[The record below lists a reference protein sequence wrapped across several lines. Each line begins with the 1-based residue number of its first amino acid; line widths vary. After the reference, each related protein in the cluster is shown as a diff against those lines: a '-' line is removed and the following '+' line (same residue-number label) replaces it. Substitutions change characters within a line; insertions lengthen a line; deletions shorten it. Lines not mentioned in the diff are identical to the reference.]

1 MAAPLGR
8 SDTLLDMRSLS
19 DLLYREG
26 YRFRFC
32 QAVRLLERLDDK
44 RQPVGRAESPEDEV
58 VRFRAYLSLAF
69 PPSEVAA
76 PKYVPLSER
85 EWVIIPADNSKDPLQ
100 RRPAV
105 MTVAFM
111 GLTGPVGSLP
121 RHYTELLIDRVRSH
135 DARHADHTLRD
146 FLDLFNHRLIS
157 LFYRSWEKPRVM
169 VHIERRLLAQS
180 RGKPPELDD
189 FSRYLYSLVGLG
201 TPNLL
206 GRQEDL
212 DESLLFYVGLLAQQP
227 RSAEG
232 LRELLSDFFSVP
244 IEVQQFIGAYYP
256 LPEEERTYIG
266 EARCELGRSTVVGDQ
281 AYIQDAKFR
290 VVVGP
295 LTIERYCELL
305 PSSEGAGSGVVFRKL
320 VQIVRLFVG
329 PELDFEVQLVLMPG
343 DLSRF
348 GPDDEG
354 PYTPR
359 LGYTAQLFSDE
370 MVDSLTSSIFEGT
383 LTGIAN

>member
-1 MAAPLGR
+1 MAAPIGR
-8 SDTLLDMRSLS
+8 SDTPLDMRPLS
-19 DLLYREG
+19 EVLYREG

-44 RQPVGRAESPEDEV
+44 RQPVGRAERPEDEI

-76 PKYVPLSER
+76 PKYDPLSGR
-85 EWVIIPADNSKDPLQ
+85 DWVIVPADDSKDPLQ

-111 GLTGPVGSLP
+111 GLTGPIGSLP

-135 DARHADHTLRD
+135 DARQADYTLRD

-157 LFYRSWEKPRVM
+157 LFYRAWEKPRVM

-180 RGKPPELDD
+180 RSKPPEFDD
-189 FSRYLYSLVGLG
+189 FSRYLYSLAGLG
-201 TPNLL
+201 TTGLL
-206 GRQEDL
+206 GRQEEL
-212 DESLLFYVGLLAQQP
+212 DESLLFYVELLAQQP

-232 LRELLSDFFSVP
+232 LRELLSEFFSVQ
-244 IEVQQFIGAYYP
+244 IAVQQFIGAYYS

-290 VVVGP
+290 VIVGP
-295 LTIERYCELL
+295 LTLERYCEML
-305 PSSEGAGSGVVFRKL
+305 PSSEGTGSGVTFRQL
-320 VQIVRLFVG
+320 VQLVRLFVG
-329 PELDFEVQLVLMPG
+329 PGLDFEVQLLLLPG

-348 GPDDEG
+348 GLGDEG

-359 LGYTAQLFSDE
+359 LGYTAQLLSDE
-370 MVDSLTSSIFEGT
+370 SVDRQTSSIFEGT
-383 LTGIAN
+383 LTGIAD